1 MSGFNYDPTTILYM
15 VSMTLTFLFIVFGV
29 IANKNPD
36 IKGMNWW
43 LYFSLFLAIE
53 TVGSL
58 FSDFRN
64 ELSFSPVLN
73 FIGSSSYLFLMV
85 GCCKFAE
92 IKMWK
97 PLPFIFMTVFVI
109 FTLNV
114 NIFNIGPEGQIY
126 FGAFFISISILFSI
140 FALIAI
146 DKVQYE
152 IEKNFLLILL
162 ILHLLIYT
170 SWGFTDLELFLGQ
183 RGYYTFS
190 LMIIYTIDTMVI
202 IGLLLLSLARRRFQL
217 AEENNKYFITQVE
230 LAKAVSATNITN
242 KEKMRFLE
250 QISRDLQS
258 PVSSILKCN
267 QKLNVVELNSG
278 QKILSSSIEQAA
290 KKIRELINCLVDLS
304 NLETGKIS
312 VKMNKVGFEEILKDE
327 LPTLQALVLP
337 FSIKLILNP
346 LNVAAQQSGK
356 ILVDRAIIMKAL
368 CYILKS
374 MTTLNID
381 SGEIQI
387 EYGTF
392 DANIYRILI
401 RENAAASNNDNYI
414 EKTTDIILIIVK
426 SFVEIM
432 DGEIVF
438 DYSKKNGNQF
448 IIDFPLQD

>member
-1 MSGFNYDPTTILYM
+1 
-15 VSMTLTFLFIVFGV
+15 
-29 IANKNPD
+29 
-36 IKGMNWW
+36 
-43 LYFSLFLAIE
+43 
-53 TVGSL
+53 
-58 FSDFRN
+58 
-64 ELSFSPVLN
+64 
-73 FIGSSSYLFLMV
+73 
-85 GCCKFAE
+85 
-92 IKMWK
+92 
-97 PLPFIFMTVFVI
+97 
-109 FTLNV
+109 
-114 NIFNIGPEGQIY
+114 
-126 FGAFFISISILFSI
+126 
-140 FALIAI
+140 
-146 DKVQYE
+146 
-152 IEKNFLLILL
+152 
-162 ILHLLIYT
+162 
-170 SWGFTDLELFLGQ
+170 
-183 RGYYTFS
+183 
-190 LMIIYTIDTMVI
+190 MIIYTIDTMVI

>member
-85 GCCKFAE
+85 GCFKFAE

-162 ILHLLIYT
+162 ILHLHK
-170 SWGFTDLELFLGQ
+170 LGV
-183 RGYYTFS
+183 Y
-190 LMIIYTIDTMVI
+190 
-202 IGLLLLSLARRRFQL
+202 
-217 AEENNKYFITQVE
+217 
-230 LAKAVSATNITN
+230 
-242 KEKMRFLE
+242 
-250 QISRDLQS
+250 
-258 PVSSILKCN
+258 
-267 QKLNVVELNSG
+267 
-278 QKILSSSIEQAA
+278 
-290 KKIRELINCLVDLS
+290 
-304 NLETGKIS
+304 
-312 VKMNKVGFEEILKDE
+312 
-327 LPTLQALVLP
+327 
-337 FSIKLILNP
+337 
-346 LNVAAQQSGK
+346 
-356 ILVDRAIIMKAL
+356 
-368 CYILKS
+368 
-374 MTTLNID
+374 
-381 SGEIQI
+381 
-387 EYGTF
+387 
-392 DANIYRILI
+392 
-401 RENAAASNNDNYI
+401 
-414 EKTTDIILIIVK
+414 
-426 SFVEIM
+426 
-432 DGEIVF
+432 
-438 DYSKKNGNQF
+438 
-448 IIDFPLQD
+448 